1 MDRIIEHFDVFNLM
15 NKDAC
20 AVFSADE
27 YRVIDANA
35 CFKEWTAASIDRSI
49 FDLFPDLPAKRFIK
63 GITKRGR
70 FSYQTSVVNSRRD
83 TLDVNFAF
91 KKLETKDGEYVF
103 LHGSDRSREKEKDAI
118 LARATRLLEQRNKE
132 LEKLNRQLTEAHNK
146 LIMSGKLTA
155 LGRMAASMISEME
168 YPLQLI
174 MVNASLLDEYMR
186 DEETTQM
193 LQAIVESSSQVN
205 KIVESLRGFS
215 HDEARDALKRRDMSQ
230 LVKDTL
236 ALCTEQVQNRGVKV
250 ILGEAPEGISI
261 RCHPTEISQVI
272 MNLIN
277 NAVEANEI
285 EDDPWVRVE
294 VIPSVQTVQVAIT
307 DSGEGLPPSLAEKI
321 MQPFFTTKDG
331 AGSGT
336 GLGLTISR
344 KIVEAHKG
352 TIVLDSE
359 SENTRF
365 VITLPRSTD
374 EPDDD
379 EYEEDDGELV

>member
-20 AVFSADE
+20 ALFSSEE
-27 YRVIDANA
+27 YRVLDANA
-35 CFKEWTAASIDRSI
+35 CFKEWTGASKDRSI

-70 FSYQTSVVNSRRD
+70 FSYQTTVQNARRD

-91 KKLETKDGEYVF
+91 KKLETRDGEFVF
-103 LHGSDRSREKEKDAI
+103 LHGGDRSREKEKDAI

-155 LGRMAASMISEME
+155 LGKMAASMISEME

-174 MVNASLLDEYMR
+174 MVNASLLDEYMQN
-186 DEETTQM
+186 EETTQM

-215 HDEARDALKRRDMSQ
+215 HDEARDVLKRRDVAQ
-230 LVKDTL
+230 LIKDTL
-236 ALCTEQVQNRGVKV
+236 ALCREQVQNKGVK
-250 ILGEAPEGISI
+250 IEIGSAPAEVFI
-261 RCHPTEISQVI
+261 RCHPTEVSQVFL
-272 MNLIN
+272 NLIN
-277 NAVEANEI
+277 NAVEANDV
-285 EDDPWVRVE
+285 EDDPWIRIDMVVNT
-294 VIPSVQTVQVAIT
+294 QTVQIQVT
-307 DSGEGLPPSLAEKI
+307 DSGDGLPPSLMERI

-331 AGSGT
+331 AGAGT

-344 KIVEAHKG
+344 KIIEAHKG
-352 TIVLDSE
+352 TISLDGE
-359 SENTRF
+359 CENTRF
-365 VITLPRSTD
+365 VITLPRAPD
-374 EPDDD
+374 EDDYED
-379 EYEEDDGELV
+379 EEDDGEFM

>member
-1 MDRIIEHFDVFNLM
+1 MDRIIEHFGVFSLM
-15 NKDAC
+15 NRDAC
-20 AVFSADE
+20 ALFSAEE
-27 YRVIDANA
+27 YRVVETNP
-35 CFKEWTAASIDRSI
+35 CFTEWTGATKDRSI

-70 FSYQTSVVNSRRD
+70 FSYPASVTNARRD

-91 KKLETKDGEYVF
+91 KKIDTKDGEFVF
-103 LHGSDRSREKEKDAI
+103 LHGADRSREKEKDAI

-174 MVNASLLDEYMR
+174 MVNASLLDEYMH
-186 DEETTQM
+186 DEETTTM

-215 HDEARDALKRRDMSQ
+215 HDEARDALKRRDVSQ
-230 LVKDTL
+230 LIKDTL
-236 ALCTEQVQNRGVKV
+236 ALCREQVQNKGVKLE
-250 ILGEAPEGISI
+250 LGDAPEGVFI
-261 RCHPTEISQVI
+261 RCHPTEISQVAL
-272 MNLIN
+272 NLIT

-285 EDDPWVRVE
+285 EDDPWIRLDI
-294 VIPSVQTVQVAIT
+294 IPNAQTVVIAIT
-307 DSGEGLPPSLAEKI
+307 DSGDALPPSLADKI

-331 AGSGT
+331 AGAGT

-352 TIVLDSE
+352 TISLDGE

-365 VITLPRSTD
+365 LITLPRAI
-374 EPDDD
+374 DDD
-379 EYEEDDGELV
+379 GDEDEEDDDGEFL

>member
-1 MDRIIEHFDVFNLM
+1 MDRIIEHFDVFSLM

-20 AVFSADE
+20 ALFSAEE
-27 YRVIDANA
+27 YRVIETNA
-35 CFKEWTAASIDRSI
+35 CFKEWTGASKDRSI

-70 FSYQTSVVNSRRD
+70 FSYQTTVNNARRD

-91 KKLETKDGEYVF
+91 KKLETKDGEFVF
-103 LHGSDRSREKEKDAI
+103 LHGADRSREKEKDAI

-155 LGRMAASMISEME
+155 LGRMAASMISETE

-215 HDEARDALKRRDMSQ
+215 HDEARDALKRRDITQ

-236 ALCTEQVQNRGVKV
+236 ALCREQVQSKGVKLD
-250 ILGEAPEGISI
+250 LGEAESNIWI

-272 MNLIN
+272 LNLIN
-277 NAVEANEI
+277 NSVEANII
-285 EDDPWVRVE
+285 EDDPWIRID
-294 VIPSVQTVQVAIT
+294 VIPNVQTVQVAIT
-307 DSGEGLPPSLAEKI
+307 DSGDGLPASLADKI

-344 KIVEAHKG
+344 KIVESHKG
-352 TIVLDSE
+352 TIILDGE
-359 SENTRF
+359 SEYTRF
-365 VITLPRSTD
+365 VITLPRAMDDGEYD
-374 EPDDD
+374 E
-379 EYEEDDGELV
+379 EEEDDGEFM